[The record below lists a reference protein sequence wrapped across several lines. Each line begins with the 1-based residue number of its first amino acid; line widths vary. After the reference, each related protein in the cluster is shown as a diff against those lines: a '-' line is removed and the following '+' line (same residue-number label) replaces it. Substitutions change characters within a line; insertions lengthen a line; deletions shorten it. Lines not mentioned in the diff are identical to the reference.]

1 MTEFSP
7 IRATATDI
15 YYHTPIVDGQFLF
28 ETDLPEGYNRIYMD
42 VGSQRVPVGVF
53 DWIQILD
60 TPFQQIG
67 RNLDVEEGLL
77 IANDQTWSQITN
89 KPFESIGE
97 GLFVSISGYLNT
109 NVDNP
114 RWSDVYNKPFSS
126 IGSGLTVDSN
136 DVLSANVRSVNC
148 MWRNV
153 SDVNWQEISIN
164 MNGTTVDSEVCG
176 SKYMEDTQTLSTTEN
191 TIYSFNSYHI
201 QSSSAVD
208 VFTDVWGIEPI
219 NVNIS
224 QGECTVT
231 FAPQDSEI
239 SMLCRIYIK

>member
-1 MTEFSP
+1 MTQFLP
-7 IRATATDI
+7 IRGTSAQIHA
-15 YYHTPIVDGQFLF
+15 TPIVDGQLLF
-28 ETDLPEGYNRIYMD
+28 EISNPNGQNHVYID
-42 VGSQRVPVGVF
+42 VDDDRFIVGLS
-53 DWIQILD
+53 DWIQL
-60 TPFQQIG
+60 
-67 RNLDVEEGLL
+67 
-77 IANDQTWSQITN
+77 TN
-89 KPFESIGE
+89 KPFKTIGR
-97 GLFVSISGYLNT
+97 GLSVDSSGTLSADFQSWDDISAKPFERIGSGLSVVDGTLNA
-109 NVDNP
+109 NVIIP
-114 RWSDVYNKPFSS
+114 RWSEIENKPFSS
-126 IGSGLTVDSN
+126 IGSGLTVSSN
-136 DVLSANVRSVNC
+136 VLSADVRSVSC

-153 SDVNWQEISIN
+153 SDVNWQEISID

-176 SKYMEDTQTLSTTEN
+176 SKYIEDRQTLSTTEN

-231 FAPQDSEI
+231 FAPQDSAI

>member
-1 MTEFSP
+1 MTQFLP
-7 IRATATDI
+7 IRGTSAQI
-15 YYHTPIVDGQFLF
+15 YATPIVDGQLLF
-28 ETDLPEGYNRIYMD
+28 EISNPNGQNHVYID
-42 VGSQRVPVGVF
+42 VDDDRFIVGLS
-53 DWIQILD
+53 DWIQL
-60 TPFQQIG
+60 
-67 RNLDVEEGLL
+67 E
-77 IANDQTWSQITN
+77 N
-89 KPFESIGE
+89 KPFETIGR
-97 GLFVSISGYLNT
+97 GLSVDSSGILSADFQSWNDITAKPFERIGSGLSVVDGTLNA
-109 NVDNP
+109 NVVIP
-114 RWSDVYNKPFSS
+114 RWSEIENKPFSS
-126 IGSGLTVDSN
+126 IGSGLTVNSN
-136 DVLSANVRSVNC
+136 NVLSANVRSVNC

-153 SDVNWQEISIN
+153 SDVNWQEISID

-191 TIYSFNSYHI
+191 TVYSFNSYHI